1 MLTLSASELEKLR
14 ADRISGKQSLRALAN
29 SYGIV
34 ITCCNAGS
42 SHRRS
47 LDVTI
52 AALFVDTEGL
62 LRYDFL
68 PALTGV
74 WCLFSRT
81 EEYVLS
87 LLADLRTLGY
97 IQRTEWQDAPFRLV
111 NEEDA
116 TASVKEE
123 AQHKIWFAGR
133 AA

>member
-1 MLTLSASELEKLR
+1 MNEIRIGKFVVPDSSKFEL
-14 ADRISGKQSLRALAN
+14 AGDSGQDES
-29 SYGIV
+29 
-34 ITCCNAGS
+34 S

-47 LDVTI
+47 LYTTI

-62 LRYDFL
+62 IRYDFM

-74 WCLFSRT
+74 WCLHART

-116 TASVKEE
+116 TASVREE
-123 AQHKIWFAGR
+123 AQHKSWLAGR
-133 AA
+133 KLVAA